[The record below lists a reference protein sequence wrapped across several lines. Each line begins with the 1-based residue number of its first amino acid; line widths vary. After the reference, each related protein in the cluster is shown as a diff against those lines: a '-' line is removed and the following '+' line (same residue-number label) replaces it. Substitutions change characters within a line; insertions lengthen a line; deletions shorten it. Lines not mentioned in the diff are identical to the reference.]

1 MSSFKTTLSL
11 LAALTPLSH
20 SALLP
25 RQGSAGVT
33 TRYWDCCKASCSWPG
48 KAAVLSPV
56 TTCDIDDN
64 PLTDNN
70 AVNGCPELG
79 DGTAFTCSNQQ
90 AYAKSDALAYGF
102 AAVSGG
108 DESSECCSC
117 YK

>member
-1 MSSFKTTLSL
+1 MSTFKSLSL

-56 TTCDIDDN
+56 TTCDIDDA

-90 AYAKSDALAYGF
+90 AYAKSDSLAYGF

-108 DESSECCSC
+108 DEASECCSC